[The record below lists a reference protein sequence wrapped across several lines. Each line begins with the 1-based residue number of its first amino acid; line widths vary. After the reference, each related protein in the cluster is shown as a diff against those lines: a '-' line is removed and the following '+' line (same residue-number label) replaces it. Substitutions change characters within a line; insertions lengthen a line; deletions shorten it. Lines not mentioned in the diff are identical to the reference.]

1 MTASNTIK
9 KRLDYVEDIH
19 GSNPDAAIIWLHG
32 LGADG
37 YDFKP
42 IVQQLD
48 LPDDLNIHFLF
59 PHAPVQ
65 AVTLNQGM
73 PMNAWY
79 DIYQL
84 SIDAQE
90 DAAGIERS
98 MHLLE
103 SLIDINFSH
112 IDRKRILL
120 AGFSQGGALALHTL
134 LHGSSEYGGLIALSA
149 YLPLRNL
156 APDARHQPRWPIFMA
171 HGLVDEILPIYIAEM
186 ARDTLGGIG
195 MQIDWHSYPMAHQ
208 LCPQEMQDIRR
219 YIVTRLKD

>member
-1 MTASNTIK
+1 MTASNTTK
-9 KRLDYVEDIH
+9 KRFDYLEEIH

-42 IVQQLD
+42 IVQQLN
-48 LPDDLNIHFLF
+48 LPDDLSIHFVF

-65 AVTLNQGM
+65 PVTLNQGI

-90 DAAGIERS
+90 DEHGIEAS
-98 MHLLE
+98 MHSLE
-103 SLIDINFSH
+103 DLITTKFSA
-112 IDRKRILL
+112 IKRERIIL

-134 LHGSSEYGGLIALSA
+134 LHGRSEYGGLIALST
-149 YLPLRNL
+149 YLPLRNKVEH
-156 APDARHQPRWPIFMA
+156 AKPITDRQIFMA
-171 HGLVDEILPIYIAEM
+171 HGILDEILPIYIAEM
-186 ARDTLGGIG
+186 ARDRLTSLG
-195 MQIDWHSYPMAHQ
+195 MQINWHSYPMAHQ
-208 LCPQEMQDIRR
+208 LCPQEITDIRT
-219 YIVTRLKD
+219 YIMACLAN